1 MTNNE
6 NCGDRPIYFKNL
18 SGHETGK
25 FYSMARRTDKRVE
38 KYEKMP
44 CVGSYDLA
52 RVRTLF
58 FSDIVKPVFNFNLY
72 EAIRMIL
79 FSNFQ

>member
-1 MTNNE
+1 MTKDTS
-6 NCGDRPIYFKNL
+6 DRPIYFKNL
-18 SGHETGK
+18 SGHETGL

-38 KYEKMP
+38 KYEKKP

-58 FSDIVKPVFNFNLY
+58 FSDIVKPVFIFNF
-72 EAIRMIL
+72 AKR
-79 FSNFQ
+79 FK